1 MCYRH
6 SLLLLIL
13 VCIFVIGSL
22 SQYALILMVTHH
34 ADWGKDRVAVLIHFK
49 LYLVTIWCQCLL
61 RDSARIADAWNI
73 FCHPVALFSSSCTN
87 FALKLLLQ
95 SRGLRPAIRAA
106 I

>member
-6 SLLLLIL
+6 SLLLLSL
-13 VCIFVIGSL
+13 VCIFVIRSL
-22 SQYALILMVTHH
+22 RHYTLILMVTHH
-34 ADWGKDRVAVLIHFK
+34 ANWREDRVAVLIRFK
-49 LYLVTIWCQCLL
+49 LYLVMIWCQCLL
-61 RDSARIADAWNI
+61 LDSALIADAWNI

-87 FALKLLLQ
+87 LALKLLLQ